1 MSLCF
6 FTFKVENRI
15 TMKKIVALLLLVVTA
30 TAFSQE
36 NTDKPLD
43 VPKIAIKIQLG
54 ETVETNGYS
63 VTFLDVLED
72 SRCPT
77 NATCVWEGRVRVKV
91 KVEEKDK
98 QAVEETLIFGKAQPK
113 EQKNHTFFTSS
124 KIKLEGIKVTP
135 YPATEKDKKEN
146 EYTLLV
152 CVYKN

>member
-54 ETVETNGYS
+54 ETIETNGYS
-63 VTFLDVLED
+63 VTFLEVLED

-77 NATCVWEGRVRVKV
+77 SATCVWEGRVRIKV
-91 KVEEKDK
+91 KIEEEGKK
-98 QAVEETLIFGKAQPK
+98 AVEETIIFGKTQPK

-124 KIKLEGIKVTP
+124 KVKLEGIKVTP
-135 YPATEKDKKEN
+135 YPNTEKDKKEN
-146 EYTLLV
+146 GYTLLV
-152 CVYKN
+152 CAYDN